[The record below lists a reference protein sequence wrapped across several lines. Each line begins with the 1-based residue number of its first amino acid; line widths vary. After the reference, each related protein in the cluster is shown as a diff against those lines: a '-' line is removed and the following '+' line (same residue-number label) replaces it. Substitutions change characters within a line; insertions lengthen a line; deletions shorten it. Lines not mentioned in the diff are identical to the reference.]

1 VPTTKP
7 RDGWVMTGMAV
18 AATSAAVA
26 SFTGLRGLALV
37 AGWPDRLAWLLPIT
51 IDAYAMTSARVW
63 LAPTSHTR
71 RARRFAQANAI
82 GAIATSIVGNA
93 AYHAVSVR
101 LLTVSWPIVVIVGAV
116 PAAVLGLTAHLHALR
131 TIDRDSPGPNVT
143 EDGTENR
150 AESEPETG
158 QESGPEDGTQDRTES
173 GTERRSPTR
182 TRSRSRR
189 RAKSRTEDELIA
201 AARTADAEYR
211 AAHDGRPITRDEL
224 RAALRIA
231 GPKATELRRRLAAE
245 PAEPTAED
253 TDRKEAYATT

>member
-1 VPTTKP
+1 
-7 RDGWVMTGMAV
+7 MTGMAV
-18 AATSAAVA
+18 AAASAAVA

-37 AGWPDRLAWLLPIT
+37 AGWPDRLAWLLPVT

-63 LAPTSHTR
+63 LAPTSHAR
-71 RARRFAQANAI
+71 RARHFAQANAI

-131 TIDRDSPGPNVT
+131 TIDRDSPGPDAT
-143 EDGTENR
+143 EDGTETR
-150 AESEPETG
+150 AESEPDTG
-158 QESGPEDGTQDRTES
+158 QESAPEDGTQDRTES

-189 RAKSRTEDELIA
+189 RVKSRTEDELIA
-201 AARTADAEYR
+201 AARAADAEYR
-211 AAHDGRPITRDEL
+211 ATHDGRPITRDEL

-231 GPKATELRRRLAAE
+231 GPKATELRRRLIAE
-245 PAEPTAED
+245 QAEAQPDSPTEVHAEAP
-253 TDRKEAYATT
+253 DRKEAYTTA